1 MGFEMRKKKKYV
13 RAEKFAEK
21 IKKV

>member
-21 IKKV
+21 MKEV

>member
-21 IKKV
+21 IKEV